1 VVTSEFDANAPL
13 LDFLPDSDGMLFQQR
28 GHGVVGIGLA
38 ATAVFS
44 GPDRFSEAAAWWE
57 QLCTTAKVT
66 DSINR
71 PGTGLAAFAQ
81 FTFSDHSAKPSVV
94 AVPEIIIGRDPHGW
108 WITRIG
114 STDSTPQTAP
124 GSGEVTPSVLWS
136 EGRPSHDEYRQKI
149 SSATNAINEGEL
161 HKVVLAR
168 EVVGTAA
175 NPISLRHALSR
186 LAEAYPDTHLFSMN
200 GFFGASPETLA
211 SVREN
216 TLSMRVLAGS
226 TSRGVDD
233 DSDRARVESLATS
246 QKDLDEHGF
255 AVAGVLEALQEA
267 GLQPIYSDQPHTI
280 KLRNLWHLA
289 TDVKAALGNNHS
301 VFETLGQLH
310 PTPAVAGTP
319 VDAALETI
327 TQSEPFDRGY
337 FAGPI
342 GWLDGSGNAEF
353 ALALR
358 CAELSEDQL
367 TVTAHAGAGVV
378 KDSDPDRELL
388 ETELKLRPI
397 IEALS

>member
-1 VVTSEFDANAPL
+1 MVTSELDATASL
-13 LDFLPDSDGMLFQQR
+13 LDFLPDSNGMLFQQR
-28 GHGVVGIGLA
+28 GHGVVGIGLSA
-38 ATAVFS
+38 NAVFS
-44 GPDRFSEAAAWWE
+44 GPERFVEAAAWWA

-81 FTFSDHSAKPSVV
+81 FTFSDHSAKPSIV
-94 AVPEIIIGRDPHGW
+94 AVPEIIIGRDLHGW
-108 WITRIG
+108 WMTRIG
-114 STDSTPQTAP
+114 STDTTPQTTP
-124 GSGEVTPSVLWS
+124 TSEDPTPSMSWS
-136 EGRPSHDEYRQKI
+136 EGSPSPDGYRQQI
-149 SSATNAINEGEL
+149 NNATRSINGGEL

-168 EVVGTAA
+168 EVVGTTDT
-175 NPISLRHALSR
+175 PISLNHALFH

-211 SVREN
+211 SVRN
-216 TLSMRVLAGS
+216 DTLSMRVLAGS

-233 DSDRARVESLATS
+233 DSDRVRAESLATS

-255 AVAGVLEALQEA
+255 AVAGVIDALQA
-267 GLQPIYSDQPHTI
+267 GGLQPIYSDQPHTI

-289 TDVKAALGNNHS
+289 TDVKAALGKNHS

-327 TQSEPFDRGY
+327 SQSEPFDRGY

-358 CAELSEDQL
+358 CAELSEDKL

-397 IEALS
+397 IEALG